1 VIDISARRAGSALTT
16 AVLLGS
22 TVGSAAPARAA
33 DDASRVLTIIRWVVD
48 LNAGKEISRTTTEG
62 DKVAINLSS
71 DVLFGFGRAE
81 LSPGAQRT
89 LKLAADQLAKVKGGV
104 VHVDG
109 YTDAKGRAGVNQ
121 PLSAQRAK
129 SVADALG
136 KMLGPACTSR
146 WPATAQLTRW
156 PRTPGPTAPTTRWDG
171 P

>member
-1 VIDISARRAGSALTT
+1 M
-16 AVLLGS
+16 
-22 TVGSAAPARAA
+22 
-33 DDASRVLTIIRWVVD
+33 LTIIRRVVD

-81 LSPGAQRT
+81 LFPGAQRT

-136 KMLGPACTSR
+136 KMLGPGLHFQVAGHGAAD
-146 WPATAQLTRW
+146 PVAPNTR
-156 PRTPGPTAPTTRWDG
+156 PDG
-171 P
+171 SDNPLGRSLKRRVSVTFRR